1 MDALIRLLGLA
12 GTAFLVG
19 FSGAMM
25 PGPLLVV
32 TVAES
37 TRRGWVAGP
46 LIVLGHAILE
56 AALVVAVVL
65 GLSSLLAHPV
75 TVIGM
80 SLVGGIVMAWTG
92 WSMLRSAGT
101 LTWGQAARSNPTL
114 HPIVEGIVVSLS
126 NPYWTVWWTTIGLT
140 YLMVGLQLG
149 TAGVI
154 AFLAG
159 HLLAD
164 LTWYSLVSIGVGKGR
179 HLLPEVAYRRMVA
192 LCAVAVLGFGGW
204 FLASGASAAWSRFR
218 A

>member
-1 MDALIRLLGLA
+1 MDAVIQLSGLA

-32 TVAES
+32 TIAES

-56 AALVVAVVL
+56 AALVAAVVL
-65 GLSSLLAHPV
+65 GLSRFLTHPV
-75 TVIGM
+75 TIIGM
-80 SLVGGIVMAWTG
+80 SLVGGIVMAWAG
-92 WSMLRSAGT
+92 RSMLRSART
-101 LTWGQAARSNPTL
+101 LTWGQATRSNLAL
-114 HPIVEGIVVSLS
+114 HPVVAGIVVSLS
-126 NPYWTVWWTTIGLT
+126 NPYWTIWWATIGLT
-140 YLMVGLQLG
+140 YLMIGLQFG
-149 TAGVI
+149 TAGVL

-164 LTWYSLVSIGVGKGR
+164 LTWYSLVSTGVANGR
-179 HLLPEVAYRRMVA
+179 HLLSEATYRRMAA
-192 LCAVAVLGFGGW
+192 LCAVAVMGFGFW
-204 FLASGASAAWSRFR
+204 FLASGVSALWSRIC